1 MLIIIIIKINDG
13 GSAAAV
19 ARMIPPRG
27 GGEELSASSVFSPDV
42 THSGLTSLCDAL
54 TLSQVEAMRGS
65 LPPQRV

>member
-1 MLIIIIIKINDG
+1 MMMIIKINDG

-27 GGEELSASSVFSPDV
+27 GRTLCLLGPQPGV

>member
-1 MLIIIIIKINDG
+1 MMGDQQQRWLG
-13 GSAAAV
+13 WFLL
-19 ARMIPPRG
+19 G

>member
-1 MLIIIIIKINDG
+1 MMGDQQQRWLG
-13 GSAAAV
+13 WFLL
-19 ARMIPPRG
+19 

>member
-1 MLIIIIIKINDG
+1 MMGDQQQRWLG
-13 GSAAAV
+13 WFLL
-19 ARMIPPRG
+19 
-27 GGEELSASSVFSPDV
+27 GGEELSASSVLSPGV

>member
-19 ARMIPPRG
+19 ARMIPPR